1 MKSAHTAYG
10 IALLCALGSLL
21 TSWTWAYLIPLFVS
35 LPLGLVSLLLW
46 RRARTIQPAHRLDK
60 VVLGL
65 LIAGLAL
72 CLGSLLVVTLHN

>member
-10 IALLCALGSLL
+10 IALLCALGFLL
-21 TSWTWAYLIPLFVS
+21 TSWTWAYLMPIFVS
-35 LPLGLVSLLLW
+35 LPLGLVSLLLL

-65 LIAGLAL
+65 LIAGLGLSLA
-72 CLGSLLVVTLHN
+72 SLLAVTLHN